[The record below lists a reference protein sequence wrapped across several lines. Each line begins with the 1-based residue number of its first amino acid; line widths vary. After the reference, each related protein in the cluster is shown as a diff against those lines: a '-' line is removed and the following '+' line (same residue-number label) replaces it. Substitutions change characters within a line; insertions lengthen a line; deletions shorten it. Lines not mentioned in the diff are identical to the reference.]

1 MTVAV
6 ARNGVILYSQ
16 AYGYADLD
24 TCRPMKVSDPMQIGS
39 ITKQVTASAVLQLEE
54 AGQIDLDHTVASYL
68 PAYAFDSRITV
79 RMLLNQTSGLADYLE
94 FASLQQYAL
103 TGAPQSVALDAMAAA
118 SLLFTP
124 GTAFSYSNSNYYILG
139 SIVEAVSS
147 QAYEDYLV
155 TNVFPVAGLSHT
167 TYLQPSDAASPYGS
181 QQAVGSLAGA
191 ILPPSVYFSAG
202 ALWSNVEDLAT
213 WNDAWLSGEVISQES
228 IDLMRTA
235 AMADYGMGWVTH
247 APISGHPFIWH
258 NGQTTSY
265 TGFNGLL
272 TDTGLSLT
280 ILTNYTVAEN
290 GPPFLE
296 FAEQVIGSIC
306 STPASGGC

>member
-1 MTVAV
+1 
-6 ARNGVILYSQ
+6 VILYSQ

-39 ITKQVTASAVLQLEE
+39 ITKQFTASAVLQLEE
-54 AGQIDLDHTVASYL
+54 AGLIGLDQTVASYL
-68 PAYAFDSRITV
+68 PAYSFDPRITV

-94 FASLQQYAL
+94 FPSLQQYAL
-103 TGAPQSVALDAMAAA
+103 TGAPESVALNAMAAA
-118 SLLFTP
+118 SLQFTP
-124 GTAFSYSNSNYYILG
+124 GSAYAYSNSNYFILG
-139 SIVEAVSS
+139 SILQAVSS
-147 QAYEDYLV
+147 QTYPDYLQ
-155 TNVFPVAGLSHT
+155 TQVFAAAGLDHT
-167 TYLQPSDAASPYGS
+167 SYLQPSDAASPYGS
-181 QQAVGSLAGA
+181 QQAVGSLAGT

-202 ALWSNVEDLAT
+202 ALWSTVEDLAI
-213 WNDAWLSGEVISQES
+213 WNDAWLSGEVVSQES
-228 IDLMRTA
+228 IDLMRTP

-280 ILTNYTVAEN
+280 ILANYTVAEN

-296 FAEQVIGSIC
+296 FAEQVIGAIC

>member
-1 MTVAV
+1 M
-6 ARNGVILYSQ
+6 ILYSQ

-39 ITKQVTASAVLQLEE
+39 ITKQFTASAVLQLEE
-54 AGQIDLDHTVASYL
+54 AGLIGLDQAVASYL
-68 PAYAFDSRITV
+68 PAYSFDPRITV

-94 FASLQQYAL
+94 FPALQQYAL
-103 TGAPQSVALDAMAAA
+103 TGAPESVALNAMAAA
-118 SLLFTP
+118 SLQFTP
-124 GTAFSYSNSNYYILG
+124 GTTFAYSNSNYFILG
-139 SIVEAVSS
+139 SILQAVSS
-147 QAYEDYLV
+147 QTYADYLDAQ
-155 TNVFPVAGLSHT
+155 VFAAAGLAHT
-167 TYLQPSDAASPYGS
+167 SYLQPSDSASPYGS
-181 QQAVGSLAGA
+181 QQAVGPLAGTV
-191 ILPPSVYFSAG
+191 LPPSVYFSAG